1 MALPAP
7 QSVTATVPGGGKWST
22 FDVSVF
28 YDASPGCSFG
38 TCPSGSSTVLTPSS
52 GMLGLPAGTHFAALT
67 VRADSCVPTG
77 IAVIL
82 GDGVSLVDEPE
93 GHVPNAHSAVAS

>member
-1 MALPAP
+1 MPLVYEN
-7 QSVTATVPGGGKWST
+7 VTLVGLVVIESGGGGAGAGGGGEDSAAVTIKVT
-22 FDVSVF
+22 R
-28 YDASPGCSFG
+28 
-38 TCPSGSSTVLTPSS
+38 TTRSGKP
-52 GMLGLPAGTHFAALT
+52 FALT